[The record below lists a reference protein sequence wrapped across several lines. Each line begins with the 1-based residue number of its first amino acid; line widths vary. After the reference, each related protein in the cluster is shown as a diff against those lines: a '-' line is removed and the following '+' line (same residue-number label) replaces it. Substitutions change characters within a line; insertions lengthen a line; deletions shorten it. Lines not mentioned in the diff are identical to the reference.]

1 MKIVKISSIACV
13 SCIIVNEALEKILE
27 NYDIDIEEIDYDFDE
42 FSYEVGKILPVLI
55 FVDDN
60 GNELSR
66 LVGESSYKKI
76 EEEIK
81 KYM

>member
-66 LVGESSYKKI
+66 LVGESSYEKI